1 MNHTIYDLVG
11 IGIGPFNLSLA
22 ALSHQTQLKTL
33 FIEQKQKF
41 DWHPGL
47 LIESTTLQVPFM
59 ADLVTM
65 AQPNSEFSY
74 LNYLHEQDRL
84 YRFYYR
90 ENFLIPRREYNHYC
104 QWAAEKLP
112 QCIFGYKVLD
122 IQNEESDGES
132 HYVIHYENTLTNEEF
147 FVASKHIV
155 LGVGSVPF
163 LPEALKN
170 IDDEHIFHSSDYMTK
185 KQGITAGQHGNK
197 PTVTVL
203 GSGQSAGEIYLDL
216 LQQQRTSPDDAD
228 EMVLQWFT
236 RGDGFFPMEY
246 SKLGLEHFT
255 PDYQAYFYSLE
266 QSKKD
271 QILPKQDLLYKGMSA
286 AVIADIYDLL
296 YERSACGAQPQTSL
310 MALSELVAVNK
321 NSEGKRYTLQF
332 KHRQQEKTF
341 EVETDSLVCATGYSH
356 VLPSVLAGITQLVDW
371 DETTHKPRFKID
383 EQYRVKT
390 TTKAGNIYVQNAE
403 LHTHGVG
410 APDLGLGAH
419 RSAVIINDI
428 LQAPVFK
435 VRKKNAFMSFGV
447 EQITEAKAGV
457 VNVN

>member
-1 MNHTIYDLVG
+1 MNQTIYDLVG

-22 ALSHQTQLKTL
+22 ALSDQTMLKTL

-65 AQPNSEFSY
+65 AQPCNEFSY

-104 QWAAEKLP
+104 QWAAEKLS

-122 IQNEESDGES
+122 IRHEESSGES
-132 HYVIHYENTLTNEEF
+132 HYVVHYENTLTNEEH

-163 LPEALKN
+163 LPQALKN
-170 IDDEHIFHSSDYMTK
+170 VDDEHIFHSSNYMSK
-185 KQGITAGQHGNK
+185 KQSLISGPSDHK

-216 LQQQRTSPDDAD
+216 LQQQRPSPDVAD

-255 PDYQAYFYSLE
+255 PDYQAYFYGLE

-286 AVIADIYDLL
+286 VVIAEIYDLL
-296 YERSACGAQPQTSL
+296 YERSACDAQPQTSL
-310 MALSELVAVNK
+310 MAMSELVAVKK
-321 NSEGKRYTLQF
+321 NTKGKRYTLQF
-332 KHRQQEKTF
+332 KHTQQEKTF

-356 VLPSVLAGITQLVDW
+356 KLPNVLAGINQLVDW

-390 TTKAGNIYVQNAE
+390 TAKAGNIYVQNAE

-428 LQAPVFK
+428 LNDTLFK

-447 EQITEAKAGV
+447 EQIKVTEPEVAD
-457 VNVN
+457 VN